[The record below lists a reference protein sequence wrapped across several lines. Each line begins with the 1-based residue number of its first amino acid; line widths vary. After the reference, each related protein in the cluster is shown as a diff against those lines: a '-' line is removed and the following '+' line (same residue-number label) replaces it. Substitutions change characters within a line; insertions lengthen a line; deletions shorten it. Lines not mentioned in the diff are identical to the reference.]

1 MIPVP
6 RVLGVLAAVAL
17 AATGCRQFA
26 KPEVPTFLVS
36 PSSLSFAA
44 RAGGLNPPHQFLT
57 ISETDAQPLGWTAS
71 TNEPWISLTSQGD
84 TLPYFLGVGVGTGL
98 AVGTYSGAIAVVRPS
113 TGDVRAI
120 PVTLTL
126 LATTPLAGR
135 WSGVRDSVTVTLT
148 LAEGGGKAS
157 GVGSLAPP
165 QRVVQV
171 TGTYAYPSVSLAL
184 AASTDTANLTGSFVD
199 DNSIAATL
207 SSAGLGNVSL
217 TLYRQ

>member
-57 ISETDAQPLGWTAS
+57 ISEADAQPLGWTAS
-71 TNEPWISLTSQGD
+71 TDAPWISLTTHGD

-157 GVGSLAPP
+157 GVDAAQMRSEGANLFHISGARVKRLVVYFNREIAFADLGLAPE
-165 QRVVQV
+165 
-171 TGTYAYPSVSLAL
+171 GD
-184 AASTDTANLTGSFVD
+184 AAG
-199 DNSIAATL
+199 
-207 SSAGLGNVSL
+207 
-217 TLYRQ
+217 